1 MQFAIKM
8 NNAMVKFVL
17 FYRQPS
23 SQDLCVDIAHI
34 RSKTFGC
41 IRKYIK
47 FVKVSFQVYMK

>member
-1 MQFAIKM
+1 MQFAIKIK
-8 NNAMVKFVL
+8 NAVVKFVL

-23 SQDLCVDIAHI
+23 SQDLCVDIARI

-47 FVKVSFQVYMK
+47 FVKVFFKFI